1 MKDKALFARLM
12 VTENANPGSCQSLA
26 GLLPTRFTRRP
37 LTILYASVFCAGVLL
52 LPLSSQAADVPVAA
66 KTADNKT
73 QLKTIQQDIA
83 EKEKSV
89 QQQKQQR
96 SALLDQLK
104 QQENTIAQ
112 ASRSLRDTQ
121 ATLTEL
127 GKDVAKLNGS
137 IEKLQSQQSLQ
148 QNILAKQ
155 LDAAFKQG
163 QHSGLQLILS
173 GEESQRSE
181 RILAY
186 FSYLNEAR
194 LKSIN
199 ELKQTRSDLAA
210 QKKTLVEKQQ
220 QQKSLL
226 NEQQSQQQK
235 LEQARSARK
244 KTLISLEASLEKDQ
258 QGLAELKQNETRLR
272 DQIAKAEREAKAR
285 AEREAKEAARVREQI
300 KLKEQQA
307 KKTGSSYKPSESERS
322 LMART
327 GGLGRPSG
335 QALWP
340 VRGNVTHRFGESLQG
355 ELRWKGMVI
364 SAPEG
369 SEVKAIADGRVLLA
383 DWLQG
388 YGLVVVVEHG
398 KGDMSLYGYNQSAL
412 VSVGTQVRAGQP
424 IALVGTSG
432 GQGEPSLYFE
442 IRRQGQAVNPQPWLG
457 R

>member
-1 MKDKALFARLM
+1 MKDKKLLAKSIT
-12 VTENANPGSCQSLA
+12 TEDAIADGRAVFP
-26 GLLPTRFTRRP
+26 LLSGHFVRRP
-37 LTILYASVFCAGVLL
+37 WSVLYASVFYAGVLL
-52 LPLSSQAADVPVAA
+52 LPLSGIAAEAPATA
-66 KTADNKT
+66 KTSDNKT

-96 SALLDQLK
+96 TALLDQLK

-112 ASRSLRDTQ
+112 ASRSLRETQ
-121 ATLTEL
+121 NTLTEL
-127 GKDVAKLNGS
+127 GKDVASLTAS
-137 IEKLQSQQSLQ
+137 IEKLQSQQTQQ
-148 QNILAKQ
+148 QNILSKQ

-163 QHSGLQLILS
+163 QHSGLPLILS
-173 GEESQRSE
+173 GEESQRSK

-194 LKSIN
+194 QKSIE
-199 ELKQTRSDLAA
+199 ELKKTRTTLSAE
-210 QKKTLVEKQQ
+210 KKTLEQKLN
-220 QQKSLL
+220 QQKILL
-226 NEQQSQQQK
+226 DEQKSQQQK
-235 LEQARSARK
+235 LEQARLARK
-244 KTLISLEASLEKDQ
+244 KTLTSLEASLEKDQ
-258 QGLAELKQNETRLR
+258 QGLAELKLNETRLR

-285 AEREAKEAARVREQI
+285 AEREAKEAARVREQV
-300 KLKEQQA
+300 KAKEQQA

-327 GGLGRPSG
+327 GGLGRPNG

-340 VRGNVTHRFGESLQG
+340 VRGNVTHRFGEALQG

-364 SAPEG
+364 NAPEG

-412 VSVGTQVRAGQP
+412 VNVGAQVKAGQP

>member
-1 MKDKALFARLM
+1 M
-12 VTENANPGSCQSLA
+12 VTEDNITGNTGHLSA
-26 GLLPTRFTRRP
+26 LPNKLMRRP
-37 LTILYASVFCAGVLL
+37 WSALCAGVFCAGVLL
-52 LPLSSQAADVPVAA
+52 LPLSSHAADAPAA

-112 ASRSLRDTQ
+112 ASRSLRETQ
-121 ATLTEL
+121 GTLTEL
-127 GKDVAKLNGS
+127 DKEIASLTASIGKLQTQ
-137 IEKLQSQQSLQ
+137 QSQQ
-148 QNILAKQ
+148 QNLLSKQ

-194 LKSIN
+194 QKSIE
-199 ELKQTRSDLAA
+199 ELKQTRTDLSVE
-210 QKKTLVEKQQ
+210 KKTLEQKKN
-220 QQKSLL
+220 QQKVLL
-226 NEQQSQQQK
+226 DEQKTQQQK
-235 LEQARSARK
+235 LEEARTARK
-244 KTLISLEASLEKDQ
+244 KTLTSLEASLEKDQ
-258 QGLAELKQNETRLR
+258 QGLAELKLNESRLR

-285 AEREAKEAARVREQI
+285 AEREAKEAARVREQV
-300 KLKEQQA
+300 KA

-327 GGLGRPSG
+327 GGLGRPGG
-335 QALWP
+335 QAIWP
-340 VRGNVTHRFGESLQG
+340 VRGNVTHRFGEALQG

-412 VSVGTQVRAGQP
+412 VNVGAQVKAGQP

>member
-1 MKDKALFARLM
+1 MKDRELLAKSITTKDAVSDSRESPSLLSDKLGRLPWS
-12 VTENANPGSCQSLA
+12 T
-26 GLLPTRFTRRP
+26 
-37 LTILYASVFCAGVLL
+37 LYASAFCAGVLL
-52 LPLSSQAADVPVAA
+52 LPFSGLAAETPVAA
-66 KTADNKT
+66 KASDNKN
-73 QLKTIQQDIA
+73 QLKTLQQDIA

-96 SALLDQLK
+96 NSLLDQLK

-112 ASRSLRDTQ
+112 TSRSLHETQ
-121 ATLTEL
+121 ATLAEL
-127 GKDVAKLNGS
+127 SKDVSSLTTS
-137 IEKLQSQQSLQ
+137 IEKLQNQQSQQ
-148 QNILAKQ
+148 QNILSKQ
-155 LDAAFKQG
+155 LAAAFKQG
-163 QHSGLQLILS
+163 QHSSLQLILS

-194 LKSIN
+194 QKAIE
-199 ELKQTRSDLAA
+199 ELKQTRTTLSAE
-210 QKKTLVEKQQ
+210 KKTLEQKQNQ
-220 QQKSLL
+220 HKALLDEQKA
-226 NEQQSQQQK
+226 QQQK
-235 LEQARSARK
+235 LEQARIARK
-244 KTLISLEASLEKDQ
+244 KTLTSLEASLEKDQ
-258 QGLAELKQNETRLR
+258 QSLAELKLNESRLR

-285 AEREAKEAARVREQI
+285 AEREAKEAARVREKI
-300 KLKEQQA
+300 KVKEQQA
-307 KKTGSSYKPSESERS
+307 KKTGTSYKPSESERS

-327 GGLGRPSG
+327 GGLGRPGG

-340 VRGNVTHRFGESLQG
+340 VRGNVSHRFGEPLQG

-364 SAPEG
+364 TAPEG

-388 YGLVVVVEHG
+388 YGLVVVIEHG

-412 VSVGTQVRAGQP
+412 VNVGAQVKAGQP

>member
-1 MKDKALFARLM
+1 MKEKASFAISM
-12 VTENANPGSCQSLA
+12 VTEDTITGNTGHLSA
-26 GLLPTRFTRRP
+26 LPNKLMRRP
-37 LTILYASVFCAGVLL
+37 WSALYASVFYAGVLL
-52 LPLSSQAADVPVAA
+52 LPLSSHAADAPAA

-112 ASRSLRDTQ
+112 ASRSLRETQ

-127 GKDVAKLNGS
+127 DKDISSLTASISKLQTQ
-137 IEKLQSQQSLQ
+137 QSQQ
-148 QNILAKQ
+148 QNLLSKQ

-194 LKSIN
+194 QKSIE
-199 ELKQTRSDLAA
+199 ELKQTRTDLSVE
-210 QKKTLVEKQQ
+210 KKTLEQKKN
-220 QQKSLL
+220 QQKVLL
-226 NEQQSQQQK
+226 DEQKAQQQK
-235 LEQARSARK
+235 LEEARTARK
-244 KTLISLEASLEKDQ
+244 KTLTSLEASLEKDQ
-258 QGLAELKQNETRLR
+258 QGLAELKLNESRLR

-285 AEREAKEAARVREQI
+285 AEREAKEAARVRKQV
-300 KLKEQQA
+300 KAKEQQA

-327 GGLGRPSG
+327 GGLGRPGG
-335 QALWP
+335 QAVWP
-340 VRGNVTHRFGESLQG
+340 VRGNVTHRFGEALQG

-412 VSVGTQVRAGQP
+412 VNVGAQVKAGQP

>member
-1 MKDKALFARLM
+1 MKEKASFAISM
-12 VTENANPGSCQSLA
+12 VTEDTIIGNTEQLSV
-26 GLLPTRFTRRP
+26 LPNKLMRRP
-37 LTILYASVFCAGVLL
+37 WSALYAGVFCAGVLL
-52 LPLSSQAADVPVAA
+52 LPLSSHAADAPAA

-104 QQENTIAQ
+104 KQENTIAQ
-112 ASRSLRDTQ
+112 ASRSLRETQ
-121 ATLTEL
+121 STLTEL
-127 GKDVAKLNGS
+127 DKEISSLTASIGKLQKQ
-137 IEKLQSQQSLQ
+137 QSQQ
-148 QNILAKQ
+148 QNLLSKQ

-194 LKSIN
+194 QKSIE
-199 ELKQTRSDLAA
+199 ELKQTRTDLSVE
-210 QKKTLVEKQQ
+210 KKTLEQKKN
-220 QQKSLL
+220 QQKVLL
-226 NEQQSQQQK
+226 DEQKAQQQK
-235 LEQARSARK
+235 LEEARTARK
-244 KTLISLEASLEKDQ
+244 QTLTSLEASLEKDQ
-258 QGLAELKQNETRLR
+258 QGLAELKLNESRLR

-285 AEREAKEAARVREQI
+285 AEREAKEAARVREQV
-300 KLKEQQA
+300 KAKEQQA

-327 GGLGRPSG
+327 GGLGRPGG
-335 QALWP
+335 QAVWP
-340 VRGNVTHRFGESLQG
+340 VRGNVTHRFGEALQG

-412 VSVGTQVRAGQP
+412 VNVGAQVKAGQP

>member
-1 MKDKALFARLM
+1 MKEKASFAKLM
-12 VTENANPGSCQSLA
+12 VTEDAITTSRDTVSRLSGQLV
-26 GLLPTRFTRRP
+26 RRP
-37 LTILYASVFCAGVLL
+37 WSALYASVFCAGVLL
-52 LPLSSQAADVPVAA
+52 LPLSSTAADAPATA
-66 KTADNKT
+66 KTAQSKD

-96 SALLDQLK
+96 SSLLDQLK

-121 ATLTEL
+121 GTLTEL
-127 GKDVAKLNGS
+127 DQEISRLTSS
-137 IEKLQSQQSLQ
+137 IEKLESKQSQQ
-148 QNILAKQ
+148 QNILSKQ

-194 LKSIN
+194 QQSIE
-199 ELKQTRSDLAA
+199 ELKQTRTHLSAE
-210 QKKTLVEKQQ
+210 KKTLEQKQN
-220 QQKSLL
+220 QQKTVL
-226 NEQQSQQQK
+226 NEQKTQQQK
-235 LEQARSARK
+235 LEQARTARK
-244 KTLISLEASLEKDQ
+244 KTLTSLEASLEKDQ
-258 QGLAELKQNETRLR
+258 QGLAELKLNETRLR

-300 KLKEQQA
+300 KVKEQQA

-327 GGLGRPSG
+327 GGLGRPDG
-335 QALWP
+335 QAVWP
-340 VRGNVTHRFGESLQG
+340 IRGNVTHRFGEALQG

-388 YGLVVVVEHG
+388 YGLVVVIEHG
-398 KGDMSLYGYNQSAL
+398 RGDMSLYGYNQSAL
-412 VSVGTQVRAGQP
+412 VNVGAQVKAGQP